1 MPDIISLIP
10 SGYTNQCEVT
20 GGRGEL
26 LWHTPKPIGLEFFND
41 KDSDII
47 RVHKT
52 VQKMSSIDVDFLENS
67 YDWILKKETF
77 DKLKKTKS
85 EDNIDFVY
93 QYLYILSGGK
103 RHSEIWKDTFMI
115 SKEGHKI
122 NPANR
127 IRNIKNRIENV
138 IFSNIDALEF
148 IKQHD
153 SDDTFMFLDPPY
165 PSRERYYT
173 VHDLD
178 WSEMYNLLKLTKSK
192 WMMVF
197 DPTLSP
203 RVGKVI
209 SNKKE
214 IEYIKQCSEFAYK
227 LSNEFNSKIFKS
239 DFKINSVFKKTN
251 FGIRK
256 KEYHVVMNY

>member
-1 MPDIISLIP
+1 MPNIIPLLP
-10 SGYTNQCEVT
+10 TGFTVQCEVT

-26 LWHTPKPIGLEFFND
+26 LWHTPPTEHEFFND

-52 VQKMSSIDVDFLENS
+52 VQDMTPEMIDIFENEFDWTLTKERFDGIKKTKYFDDVDFV
-67 YDWILKKETF
+67 F
-77 DKLKKTKS
+77 
-85 EDNIDFVY
+85 
-93 QYLYILSGGK
+93 QYLYLLSGGK
-103 RHSEIWKDTFMI
+103 RHSEVWKDTFMI
-115 SKEGHKI
+115 NKEGHKI

-127 IRNIKNRIENV
+127 IRNIKDRIQN
-138 IFSNIDALEF
+138 INFTNIDALEF
-148 IKQHD
+148 IEQH
-153 SDDTFMFLDPPY
+153 SSEDTFLFLDPPY

-178 WSEMYNLLKLTKSK
+178 WEKMYELLKISKSK

-203 RVGKVI
+203 RVGTVITNKV
-209 SNKKE
+209 E
-214 IEYIKQCSEFAYK
+214 VAYIRKCSEFAYK
-227 LSNEFNSKIFKS
+227 LSNEFNSKIFTSPYKM
-239 DFKINSVFKKTN
+239 NSVFKKTN
-251 FGIRK
+251 FGNRT